1 MGIRVEDIELVHRV
15 VGTKH
20 VFTSP
25 DVPELH
31 ISHAEEEV
39 ARANIQPALDLL
51 EEMKNRVKA
60 RETVRQQMREKAVA

>member
-1 MGIRVEDIELVHRV
+1 MGFRVEDIRLVHRV

-31 ISHAEEEV
+31 ISHADERV
-39 ARANIQPALDLL
+39 AYQNIQPALDLL
-51 EEMKNRVKA
+51 DQMKQRIEARRRV
-60 RETVRQQMREKAVA
+60 RDQMRERAVA

>member
-1 MGIRVEDIELVHRV
+1 MGFQVGDIQLVHRV

-39 ARANIQPALDLL
+39 ARANVQPALDLL
-51 EEMKNRVKA
+51 EHMKSRVRA
-60 RETVRQQMREKAVA
+60 REDIRDQMREKAVA

>member
-1 MGIRVEDIELVHRV
+1 MPIRIEDIELVHRV

-31 ISHAEEEV
+31 ISHADRQ
-39 ARANIQPALDLL
+39 AAYDSIQPALDLL
-51 EEMKNRVKA
+51 EQVKQRIEA
-60 RETVRQQMREKAVA
+60 RRKLRDQMRERAVA

>member
-1 MGIRVEDIELVHRV
+1 MGLRVENIRLVHRV

-31 ISHAEEEV
+31 ISHADKDV
-39 ARANIQPALDLL
+39 AYASLQPALDALAAV
-51 EEMKNRVKA
+51 KTRVSA
-60 RETVRQQMREKAVA
+60 REAVRRQMKEKAVA

>member
-1 MGIRVEDIELVHRV
+1 MAIQAEKIRLVHRV

-31 ISHAEEEV
+31 ISHADE
-39 ARANIQPALDLL
+39 ATALADIQPALDALDRIKSRI
-51 EEMKNRVKA
+51 EA
-60 RETVRQQMREKAVA
+60 RRRQAESLKVA

>member
-1 MGIRVEDIELVHRV
+1 MGIRVEDIRLVHRV

-31 ISHAEEEV
+31 ISHADKQMAFENV
-39 ARANIQPALDLL
+39 QPALDLL
-51 EEMKNRVKA
+51 DEMKQRIEARKRV
-60 RETVRQQMREKAVA
+60 RDQMRERAVA